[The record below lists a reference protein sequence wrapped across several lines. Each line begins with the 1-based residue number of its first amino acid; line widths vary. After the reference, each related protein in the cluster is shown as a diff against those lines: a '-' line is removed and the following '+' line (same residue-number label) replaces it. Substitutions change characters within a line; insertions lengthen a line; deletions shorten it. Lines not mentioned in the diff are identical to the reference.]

1 MVLAGRLKG
10 CFPGRPNVMK
20 PTFKSGDILAVR
32 GKGFFARG
40 ILAATGNTVSHV
52 GMVVGDT
59 PVIVIEALLR
69 VKTRPIE
76 DSVADAEKAYLLQDL
91 SLSTEKRDTIVK
103 RACQFSAAD
112 YGWADI
118 VLQLANAVFRTTWF
132 TDHLTFGF
140 LNQFPICSYLV
151 AESYETIG
159 LTFGKQK
166 DESIT
171 PADIYNF
178 ARQQPT
184 IYTVTKL
191 DIQDF
196 TEPL

>member
-1 MVLAGRLKG
+1 MAGTLKG
-10 CFPGRPNVMK
+10 SFPSRSNDMK
-20 PTFKSGDILAVR
+20 PTFQPGDILAIR

-52 GMVVGDT
+52 GMVTGTEPFVE
-59 PVIVIEALLR
+59 IIEALLR

-76 DSVADAEKAYLLQDL
+76 ESMADAEAAYLLQDL
-91 SLSTEKRDTIVK
+91 SISADQREAIVR
-103 RACQFSAAD
+103 RALEFSAAD

-118 VLQLANAVFRTTWF
+118 LLQLANAIFRTTWF
-132 TDHLTFGF
+132 TDHLTFGY

-151 AESYETIG
+151 AESYQTIG
-159 LTFGKQK
+159 LTFGKEK
-166 DESIT
+166 EESIT

-178 ARQQPT
+178 AEKHPS

-196 TEPL
+196 TPPV

>member
-1 MVLAGRLKG
+1 MMN
-10 CFPGRPNVMK
+10 PIS
-20 PTFKSGDILAVR
+20 KSRVPAP
-32 GKGFFARG
+32 
-40 ILAATGNTVSHV
+40 NTVSHV
-52 GMVVGDT
+52 GMLVGDN

-76 DSVADAEKAYLLQDL
+76 ESLADAEAAYVLQDL
-91 SLSTEKRDTIVK
+91 SLSVQKRDTIVM

-118 VLQLANAVFRTTWF
+118 VLQLANAIFRTTWF
-132 TDHLTFGF
+132 TDHLTFGL

-151 AESYETIG
+151 AESYKTIG

-166 DESIT
+166 EESIT

-178 ARQQPT
+178 AQKNPS

-196 TEPL
+196 TESQ

>member
-1 MVLAGRLKG
+1 MLRG
-10 CFPGRPNVMK
+10 CFPSHSNDMR
-20 PTFKSGDILAVR
+20 PTFKPGDILAVR

-52 GMVVGDT
+52 GMVVGDS

-76 DSVADAEKAYLLQDL
+76 ESVADAEAAYLLQDL
-91 SLSTEKRDTIVK
+91 SLSADKRDTIVK

-112 YGWADI
+112 YGWGDI
-118 VLQLANAVFRTTWF
+118 ILQAANAILRTTWF
-132 TDHLTFGF
+132 TDHLTFGL

-151 AESYETIG
+151 AESYKTVG
-159 LTFGKQK
+159 LTFGKRK
-166 DESIT
+166 EESIT

-178 ARQQPT
+178 AEKNPS

-191 DIQDF
+191 VVQDF
-196 TEPL
+196 KEPV